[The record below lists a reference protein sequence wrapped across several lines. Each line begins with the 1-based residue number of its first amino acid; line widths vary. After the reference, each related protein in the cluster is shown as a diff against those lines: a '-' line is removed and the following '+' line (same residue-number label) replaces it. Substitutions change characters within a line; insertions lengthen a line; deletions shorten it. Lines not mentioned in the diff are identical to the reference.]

1 MGNMKFFELVRNFL
15 GNILWLNLKRFK
27 SDIFWRVILIL
38 INFMLFFSTS
48 LPLTRSVVD
57 YIFVLVTLA
66 NVLFIYTRFQANT
79 GSISILLSLGASRF
93 FIVVDRTIEILLEVF
108 FAAVCF
114 FISLFFKEPLAD
126 YWSVI
131 LYQSLIVFIVTPLLS
146 GLLLAQYERQK

>member
-1 MGNMKFFELVRNFL
+1 MKTFEMIRNFF

-27 SDIFWRVILIL
+27 SDIFWRVLLIM

-66 NVLFIYTRFQANT
+66 NILFIYTRFQANT
-79 GSISILLSLGASRF
+79 GSIGILLSLGASRF

-108 FAAVCF
+108 LAALFF
-114 FISLFFKEPLAD
+114 FISTFFKKPVAD
-126 YWSVI
+126 FWPII

-146 GLLLAQYERQK
+146 GLLLVQYERQK